1 MAFADEIKILVKAG
15 NGGNGLVSFRRERYV
30 ARGGPDGG
38 NGGNGGNIYL
48 IANHN
53 ETSLAKFLRNKYLKA
68 DNGGSGK
75 VKKMAGKTGED
86 LEIKVPVGTQIISF
100 KGKDNQVEEEYI
112 IADLDKHNQ
121 NFLLAKGGEGGFG
134 NSHFARASFQTPKFA
149 DLGEPGEEKNII
161 LRLKMVAEVGV
172 IGLPSAGKS
181 TLLSVVSNAK
191 PKIAEYAFTTLVP
204 NLGIVSVGDFKF
216 LMADIPGLIKGA
228 HKGKGL
234 GIEFL
239 KHIERTKVLIHVID
253 GTSTTIKQ
261 DFNDINAELKK
272 HSHILSSKPQIMAIN
287 KLDVLDDKK
296 ITSIKKLKFNNF
308 PIHYISAVT
317 HKGIKELIINVVK
330 TLKKIPNPKENIK
343 VYTLDDIPINRFE
356 VFKDGKK
363 FTVKG
368 YKIEKLLHKTDLN
381 NLQAVGRLYKILKRL
396 GVLNELKKAG
406 AKDGDEIKIAQ
417 FTIEYKEV

>member
-1 MAFADEIKILVKAG
+1 MAFADEIKISAKAG

-48 IANHN
+48 IADHN
-53 ETSLAKFLRNKYLKA
+53 ETSLAKFLRIKNIKA

-75 VKKMAGKTGED
+75 VKKMAGRTGLD
-86 LEIKVPVGTQIISF
+86 LNIKVPVGTQVISF
-100 KGKDNQVEEEYI
+100 KEGKNKILEEYI

-149 DLGEPGEEKNII
+149 DLGEPGEDKDVI

-204 NLGIVSVGDFKF
+204 NLGIVSVGSFKF

-253 GTSTTIKQ
+253 GTSSTIKQ
-261 DFNDINAELKK
+261 DFNNINLELKK
-272 HSHILSSKPQIMAIN
+272 HNPILCSKPQVIAIN
-287 KLDVLDDKK
+287 KIDVLDDKK
-296 ITSIKKLKFNNF
+296 IASIKKLKFNNC
-308 PIHYISAVT
+308 PVHYISAVT
-317 HKGIKELIINVVK
+317 HKGTKELIIDVVK
-330 TLKKIPNPKENIK
+330 TLKKIPEPKDDIK
-343 VYTLDDIPINRFE
+343 IYTLDDVPINRFE
-356 VFKDGKK
+356 VTKDKK
-363 FTVKG
+363 QFIVKG
-368 YKIEKLLHKTDLN
+368 YKIEKLLYKTDLN
-381 NLQAVGRLYKILKRL
+381 NLQALGRMYKILKRL
-396 GVLNELKKAG
+396 GVMSELKKAG
-406 AKDGDEIKIAQ
+406 AKDGDEVKIDK
-417 FTIEYKEV
+417 FIIEYKKV

>member
-38 NGGNGGNIYL
+38 NGGNGGSIYL

-53 ETSLAKFLRNKYLKA
+53 ETSLAKFLRNKHIRA
-68 DNGGSGK
+68 DNGEAGK
-75 VKKMAGKTGED
+75 AKNSAGKTGED
-86 LEIKVPVGTQIISF
+86 LEIKVPVGTQVISL
-100 KGKDNQVEEEYI
+100 KENGKEEYI

-121 NFLLAKGGEGGFG
+121 RFLLAKGGESGFG

-149 DLGEPGEEKNII
+149 DLGEPGEEKYVI
-161 LRLKMVAEVGV
+161 LRLKMVAEVGI

-204 NLGIVSVGDFKF
+204 NLGIVNIGDFRF

-239 KHIERTKVLIHVID
+239 KHIERTKVLIHIID

-261 DFNDINAELKK
+261 DFNDINTELKK
-272 HSHILSSKPQIMAIN
+272 HSPVLIDKPQIIAIN
-287 KLDVLDDKK
+287 KIDVLNEKK
-296 ITSIKKLKFNNF
+296 IASVKKLKFNNF
-308 PIHYISAVT
+308 PVHYISAVT
-317 HKGIKELIINVVK
+317 HRGTKELIIDVVK
-330 TLKKIPNPKENIK
+330 TLKKIPKPKEIIK
-343 VYTLDDIPINRFE
+343 IYTLDDIPMDRFE
-356 VFKDGKK
+356 VSKKGKK
-363 FTVKG
+363 FIVKG
-368 YKIEKLLHKTDLN
+368 DKVEKLLYKTDLN
-381 NLQAVGRLYKILKRL
+381 NLQALGRLYKILKRL
-396 GVLNELKKAG
+396 GVLAELKKAG
-406 AKDGDEIKIAQ
+406 AKEGDEIKIAK
-417 FTIEYKEV
+417 FIIEYKIF